1 MRLEKGWKML
11 DYFRRKLFLKNEF
24 KKKILK
30 GILNN
35 RYLPFSYRYLAF
47 WNKSKLTRLSSS
59 TKIQNRCVK
68 SGRVWSVKK
77 ITRYSRFIFR
87 IESYK
92 GNLPGFKRA
101 SW

>member
-1 MRLEKGWKML
+1 MRLEKGWRIL
-11 DYFRRKLFLKNEF
+11 DNFRRKLFLKDEF
-24 KKKILK
+24 KKKILI
-30 GILNN
+30 GIINN
-35 RYLPFSYRYLAF
+35 RHISFSYRYLAF
-47 WNKSKLTRLSSS
+47 WNKTKLTRLSSS

-68 SGRVWSVKK
+68 SGRPWSVKRL
-77 ITRYSRFIFR
+77 TRYSRFIFQ